1 MASKFSIGL
10 LIILA
15 IVLLMVR
22 VLYVIYRCGKPL
34 PKGASQSFTTLI
46 VLGSGGHTAEMLSL
60 LSVLRKD
67 RFTPRFYIAA
77 ATDNMSLQKAR
88 SFEDSLAEKPAVKEA
103 SSQFMQIYRS
113 REVGQSYVT
122 SVWTTIVAI
131 LHALWLMIR
140 IRPQVILCN
149 GPGTCIPLCVI
160 AFLFKVYTLRKYF
173 IKILCSSFLYILDD
187 LEWTCDQK
195 QRMCFVYS

>member
-140 IRPQVILCN
+140 IRPQV
-149 GPGTCIPLCVI
+149 V
-160 AFLFKVYTLRKYF
+160 
-173 IKILCSSFLYILDD
+173 
-187 LEWTCDQK
+187 
-195 QRMCFVYS
+195 

>member
-1 MASKFSIGL
+1 MARL
-10 LIILA
+10 
-15 IVLLMVR
+15 
-22 VLYVIYRCGKPL
+22 LYVIYRCGKPF
-34 PKGASQSFTTLI
+34 PKGASQSLSTLI

-88 SFEDSLAEKPAVKEA
+88 SFEDYVPDKPAGKEA

-131 LHALWLMIR
+131 AHALWLMIR
-140 IRPQVILCN
+140 ITPQVIICN
-149 GPGTCIPLCVI
+149 GPGTCIPL
-160 AFLFKVYTLRKYF
+160 
-173 IKILCSSFLYILDD
+173 
-187 LEWTCDQK
+187 
-195 QRMCFVYS
+195 